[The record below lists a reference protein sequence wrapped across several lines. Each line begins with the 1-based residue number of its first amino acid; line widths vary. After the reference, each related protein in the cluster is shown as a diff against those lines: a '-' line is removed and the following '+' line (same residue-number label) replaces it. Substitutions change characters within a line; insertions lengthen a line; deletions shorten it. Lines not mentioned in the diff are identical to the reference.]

1 MGCSSS
7 TPGAIHPTT
16 PPGKPPAHEAWARPA
31 AAAASSAT
39 STSRTAASTS
49 TSTSPSAMSSSIAA
63 SATSATSAASAS
75 TASPTRRKRR
85 RQISKWRKGDV
96 IGAGAYGRVYVGLD
110 LETGGFIA
118 IKEMVFAPDHNSEAT
133 ALRTELTLLRNL
145 EHPNIV
151 QYLGCELDAQGQ
163 TLSILTEWV
172 PGGSIQTLLRKFGR
186 FAIAVTRNY
195 AAQVRA
201 YISTRLY
208 AISVSRHI
216 HTLVL

>member
-16 PPGKPPAHEAWARPA
+16 PPAKPPAHEAWARPA
-31 AAAASSAT
+31 TAAASSAT
-39 STSRTAASTS
+39 SST
-49 TSTSPSAMSSSIAA
+49 SSSIAV
-63 SATSATSAASAS
+63 SATTS
-75 TASPTRRKRR
+75 SPPLLKRR
-85 RQISKWRKGDV
+85 RQINKWRKGDV

-201 YISTRLY
+201 YL
-208 AISVSRHI
+208 
-216 HTLVL
+216 

>member
-16 PPGKPPAHEAWARPA
+16 PPAKPPAHEAWARPA
-31 AAAASSAT
+31 TAAASSAT
-39 STSRTAASTS
+39 SST
-49 TSTSPSAMSSSIAA
+49 SSSIAA
-63 SATSATSAASAS
+63 SAASAAASSSAS
-75 TASPTRRKRR
+75 PASPSLLKRR
-85 RQISKWRKGDV
+85 RQINKWRKGDV

-201 YISTRLY
+201 YLQYTP
-208 AISVSRHI
+208 
-216 HTLVL
+216 